1 MSMCRKD
8 SASVMR
14 EEMQIRETLKFLF
27 FVPTYNAD
35 KTRAKLKIITSL
47 VTLFA
52 GERGKIT
59 STIRINASGN
69 LF

>member
-27 FVPTYNAD
+27 FVPTNNAD
-35 KTRAKLKIITSL
+35 KTRAKPKIITSL

-52 GERGKIT
+52 GERGKLT
-59 STIRINASGN
+59 STIGINASGN